1 MEPTR
6 CNLQFTNGSWE
17 GVKGITRDV
26 IVRVEKFRFMVD
38 LVIMHTE
45 EVANTS
51 NFGQSIFSN
60 KWSSN

>member
-1 MEPTR
+1 MKPTR

-26 IVRVEKFRFMVD
+26 IVRVEKFRFIVD
-38 LVIMHTE
+38 LVIMHME

-51 NFGQSIFSN
+51 NFG
-60 KWSSN
+60 